1 MKDPAMLGYRT
12 SFSVELD
19 PQFGLD
25 RKYAVDTLLG
35 EGFAW
40 MRSQKGVESAED
52 MKPLHEQ
59 RFPGHGRA
67 IYTRGQ
73 TGAGVDYAKLIYFDE
88 PRGCEQWVTSLLIG
102 FDANDERAKPTV
114 SIEVDSPPDP
124 NNEGKPRWTARPNL
138 VQRILDAY
146 SCSDHN
152 LAMGAKP
159 TYLREGEG
167 VEALIEGMADPHRCS
182 LVIVCAEDGTVDPAH
197 WQDIMAKLTA
207 QAIGQASVY
216 VLDKVSTKEFNA
228 SVSTGHQ
235 VSPYSP
241 RTFRPPIDPADPQ
254 DGLRHRVLSAQRLIN
269 STAPYLSRMYGRLC
283 REHANAQNVGKFLRR
298 LDVVTAR
305 ELDRATHPES
315 NAVELPIIPAV
326 CESATSASQ
335 VRFSRQK
342 TKVTTTENRD
352 HVKSVRQNSITESA
366 EGVRLA
372 ELRNEV
378 NELRSERD
386 RLQSAGAQ
394 LRASLQRAN
403 SSIKELEKTIEDNIL
418 EHHEKLREI
427 ETKHKEELEGQQLE
441 WLLKDDEARSSADKV
456 RSLTYQLGE
465 ARRLLID
472 NGIDGSSSRAA
483 PECRYVQELGEWEEI
498 EVFGKEKFPNLLFTC
513 DWKKMMYIAER
524 DENNVWLSQTWQ
536 SLAMLDDYCEFR
548 RTESGKEFSGG
559 LREYLKGGYGEAWA
573 ISADRYRANESDS
586 VKGSKKFSSERI
598 FNVPKEVDPSGKAT
612 MCTHIVIQ
620 TKGAISPRIY
630 FQDCIQQIG
639 KIVIGYIGKHP
650 RNTLTN

>member
-1 MKDPAMLGYRT
+1 MLGYRT

-19 PQFGLD
+19 PRLGLD
-25 RKYAVDTLLG
+25 RKNAVDTLLG

-88 PRGCEQWVTSLLIG
+88 PSGGEQWVTSLLIG
-102 FDANDERAKPTV
+102 FDATAERAKPKI

-152 LAMGAKP
+152 LAMGAKH
-159 TYLREGEG
+159 TYLRGGEG
-167 VEALIEGMADPHRCS
+167 VKSLIEGMADPHRCS

-197 WQDIMAKLTA
+197 WQEIMAKLTA

-216 VLDKVSTKEFNA
+216 VLDKASTKEFNA

-315 NAVELPIIPAV
+315 NAVEFPIIPTV
-326 CESATSASQ
+326 CESTTSASQ
-335 VRFSRQK
+335 VRFSQQK
-342 TKVTTTENRD
+342 TNVNTIENRD
-352 HVKSVRQNSITESA
+352 HVKSVRQDSITESA

-386 RLQSAGAQ
+386 RLQSADAQ
-394 LRASLQRAN
+394 LRASLKRAN

-441 WLLKDDEARSSADKV
+441 WLLKDEEARRSSDKV

-465 ARRLLID
+465 ARRLLIE
-472 NGIDGSSSRAA
+472 NGIDVSSSRGV
-483 PECRYVQELGEWEEI
+483 PECRYVQELEEWEEI
-498 EVFGKEKFPNLLFTC
+498 EFFGKDKFPNLLFTC

-573 ISADRYRANESDS
+573 ISADRYRANESDI
-586 VKGSKKFSSERI
+586 VKGSKKFASERI
-598 FNVPKEVDPSGKAT
+598 FNVPNEVDPSGKAT

-620 TKGAISPRIY
+620 TKGAVSPRIY
-630 FQDCIQQIG
+630 FQDCTQQIG

>member
-1 MKDPAMLGYRT
+1 
-12 SFSVELD
+12 
-19 PQFGLD
+19 
-25 RKYAVDTLLG
+25 
-35 EGFAW
+35 
-40 MRSQKGVESAED
+40 
-52 MKPLHEQ
+52 
-59 RFPGHGRA
+59 
-67 IYTRGQ
+67 
-73 TGAGVDYAKLIYFDE
+73 
-88 PRGCEQWVTSLLIG
+88 
-102 FDANDERAKPTV
+102 
-114 SIEVDSPPDP
+114 
-124 NNEGKPRWTARPNL
+124 
-138 VQRILDAY
+138 
-146 SCSDHN
+146 
-152 LAMGAKP
+152 MGAKP

-167 VEALIEGMADPHRCS
+167 VRTLIEGMADPHRCS
-182 LVIVCAEDGTVDPAH
+182 LVIVCAEDGTVDPTY
-197 WQDIMAKLTA
+197 WQKIMAKLTA
-207 QAIGQASVY
+207 QTIGQASVY
-216 VLDKVSTKEFNA
+216 VLDKTSTKEFNA
-228 SVSTGHQ
+228 AVSDGHNI
-235 VSPYSP
+235 SPYSP

-254 DGLRHRVLSAQRLIN
+254 DGLRHRVLSAQRLMH
-269 STAPYLSRMYGRLC
+269 STAPYLIRLYGRLC
-283 REHANAQNVGKFLRR
+283 REHANAQNIGKFLRR

-305 ELDRATHPES
+305 ELDRATHLES
-315 NAVELPIIPAV
+315 NAVELPIITTV
-326 CESATSASQ
+326 RESATDTSQ
-335 VRFSRQK
+335 VKISRQK
-342 TKVTTTENRD
+342 TNINKIEIQG
-352 HVKSVRQNSITESA
+352 HIKSIRQNSITESV
-366 EGVRLA
+366 EGVRLDD
-372 ELRNEV
+372 LLNEV

-386 RLQSAGAQ
+386 RLQCTDAQ
-394 LRASLQRAN
+394 LRVSLQRAN
-403 SSIKELEKTIEDNIL
+403 SSIKELERTIEDNIL
-418 EHHEKLREI
+418 EHQEKLREI
-427 ETKHKEELEGQQLE
+427 EVKHKEELEGQQLE
-441 WLLKDDEARSSADKV
+441 WLLKDDEARSSSDKV

-465 ARRLLID
+465 ARRLLIE

-524 DENNVWLSQTWQ
+524 DENNVWLSQMWQ

-548 RTESGKEFSGG
+548 RTENGKEFSGG